1 MSEDAI
7 RNRKLPP
14 TGTPTGSSPT
24 QYMGPTH
31 DDDINTISRG
41 ISLVDILRVLTGALL
56 LSVVF
61 SWFVTDGE
69 SVTWGYKPKA
79 LKWNNLKNL
88 FKAPLVLTDEQL
100 SKYSGVDPQL
110 PIYVAVNGSVFD
122 VSASPQ
128 IYGPGGAYGF
138 FSGRDAARA
147 FVSGCFKDDLTWD
160 MRGLEEMFITGDV
173 RELDDKELSE
183 ISRLES
189 TGENDSRVR
198 YLKKRRDKRRKE
210 AWEDVKKAISH
221 WENFFKNHEKYFYV
235 GKVVHPDLS
244 GTPVRELCEVARG
257 SKKP

>member
-1 MSEDAI
+1 MAEDTL
-7 RNRKLPP
+7 RNRKPPP
-14 TGTPTGSSPT
+14 TTLTPGTPANANPT
-24 QYMGPTH
+24 
-31 DDDINTISRG
+31 DDDDNDANISKG
-41 ISLVDILRVLTGALL
+41 ISTIDVLRVLTGALL

-69 SVTWGYKPKA
+69 SITWGYKPKA
-79 LKWNNLKNL
+79 LRWNNLKNL
-88 FKAPLVLTDEQL
+88 FKTPLVLTDEQL
-100 SKYSGVDPQL
+100 SQYSGANPEL

-128 IYGPGGAYGF
+128 TYGPGGSYGF
-138 FSGRDAARA
+138 FSGRDASRA

-160 MRGLEEMFITGDV
+160 LRGLEEMYITGDL
-173 RELDDKELSE
+173 RAEDDKEISE
-183 ISRLES
+183 ILRLES

-210 AWEDVKKAISH
+210 AWQKVEKAISH

-244 GTPVRELCEVARG
+244 ETPVRELCKG
-257 SKKP
+257 NKKP